1 MKLWYQRLSASES
14 HGVRANE
21 CPGDGWYE
29 IERFPEPGETVTI
42 VDGKAQIRAPEV
54 DAEAEA
60 RAAKRAAIQ
69 AALPD
74 ILLAAAEG
82 KDVGEEVRKVLNA
95 AAEVAKAKEG
105 TCSKTS

>member
-1 MKLWYQRLSASES
+1 MKLWFHAVSDNESERRWALCS
-14 HGVRANE
+14 
-21 CPGDGWYE
+21 PGQDWFE
-29 IERFPEPGETVTI
+29 LERDLGTGETATI

-82 KDVGEEVRKVLNA
+82 KDIGEEVRKVLNA
-95 AAEVAKAKEG
+95 SKQPAGG
-105 TCSKTS
+105 THQ